1 MRKTA
6 FVMRISDGS
15 SDVCSSDL
23 TESGLGPRPMPG
35 SKERAIR
42 PDRASVGTG
51 RVQRVRDDLPVQVRE
66 NCCPQTDAGVS
77 ACVRARPCGHA
88 RIVVRPLGYYDEARP
103 ANIHIVSLVIVGCG
117 RSRHHLLKSNDA
129 TKNK

>member
-1 MRKTA
+1 
-6 FVMRISDGS
+6 
-15 SDVCSSDL
+15 
-23 TESGLGPRPMPG
+23 MPG

-51 RVQRVRDDLPVQVRE
+51 RVLRVRDDLPVQVRE

-103 ANIHIVSLVIVGCG
+103 ANIHIVLLVIVG
-117 RSRHHLLKSNDA
+117 RSEEHTSELQSLMRSSYAVFCLKQKIIEN
-129 TKNK
+129 TYTIFILKIN